1 MDIDLDGGVPPLN
14 RELEPAL
21 RAAVD
26 AKAKPVGAL
35 GRIEELA
42 IHIGLVTGSLKPNL
56 GGAAITVFAGDHGIV
71 AEGVT
76 AYPSEVSG
84 LIAQMVQGGQAGAN
98 IAARAVGADAFVID
112 AGLKA
117 PLAQGGEVN
126 AILAGV
132 KAPLPARAGDAGAE
146 PAGLKQNPA
155 AVQRLLADLCMRR
168 GGTRN
173 FLREPAMTET
183 MLGKTLATGVKVAA
197 LLKEAGYGILA
208 LGEIGIGNTSAAAVV
223 AHAVTGLPLESLV
236 GNGAGAPP
244 GGLGHKRDVLAR
256 AYARAPVRA
265 GREALIEFGGYE
277 MAMMAGAMLGAAR
290 LRQVVLVDG
299 FIATAAAC
307 AAISMEPHLRDYLLF
322 AHRSPEAGHTHL
334 LEWLGARPLLDLGLR
349 LGEGTGAALA
359 IPLVRMAQEL
369 LRTMADLPGDH
380 PS

>member
-1 MDIDLDGGVPPLN
+1 MDIDLDGPVPPLN

-26 AKAKPVGAL
+26 AKAKPLGAL

-42 IHIGLVTGSLKPNL
+42 IHIGLIAGSLKPDL
-56 GGAAITVFAGDHGIV
+56 GRAAIVVFAGDHGIV

-76 AYPSEVSG
+76 AYPSEVSL
-84 LIAQMVQGGQAGAN
+84 LIAQMVAGGQAGAN

-112 AGLKA
+112 AGLKT
-117 PLAQGGEVN
+117 PLAM
-126 AILAGV
+126 AAD
-132 KAPLPARAGDAGAE
+132 DAGAE
-146 PAGLKQNPA
+146 PAGLKKNPA

-183 MLGKTLATGVKVAA
+183 KLGGTLGAGVKVAA
-197 LLKEAGYGILA
+197 LLKEAGYGVLA
-208 LGEIGIGNTSAAAVV
+208 LGEIGIGNTSAAALV
-223 AHAVTGLPLESLV
+223 AHAVTGLPLDSLV

-244 GGLGHKRDVLAR
+244 RGLEHKRDVLAR
-256 AYARAPVRA
+256 AYARAPVRR
-265 GREALIEFGGYE
+265 GREALTEFGGYE
-277 MAMMAGAMLGAAR
+277 MAMMAGAMRGAAR
-290 LRQVVLVDG
+290 LGQVVLVDG

-307 AAISMEPHLRDYLLF
+307 AAISMQPALRDYLLF

-359 IPLVRMAQEL
+359 IPLVRMAQEML
-369 LRTMADLPGDH
+369 NTMAVLPGEH
-380 PS
+380 PN